1 MYRLPGLAEN
11 LSLGLYKMNA
21 FDFSNKASDSSKNFR
36 LEAFSFTF
44 DFGLNIYFDDM
55 DDLRDIIG
63 DTEIEFWQ
71 VEGLRED
78 TYMNVDNFKDL
89 ETAIELIMEGHFQ
102 EDLDLFKQLK
112 AEGYVSDLSQA
123 QEWHDENQF
132 CEDMS
137 DYDFGHYLMHDVS
150 CIEIPEA
157 LQGYIDYEAY
167 GRDALINDFV
177 RVGNYIYSNH

>member
-1 MYRLPGLAEN
+1 
-11 LSLGLYKMNA
+11 MNA
-21 FDFSNKASDSSKNFR
+21 FDFSNKASDSSKLFR

-44 DFGLNIYFDDM
+44 QFGLNIYFDDM

-78 TYMNVDNFKDL
+78 TYMDVDNFKDL
-89 ETAIELIMEGHFQ
+89 ESAIELIMEGHFQ

-112 AEGYVSDLSQA
+112 EEGYVSDLSQA

-137 DYDFGHYLMHDVS
+137 DYDFGHYLIHELS

-157 LQGYIDYEAY
+157 LQGYVNFEQY
-167 GRDALINDFV
+167 GKDAKINDFV
-177 RVGNYIYSNH
+177 TVGNFIYSNH

>member
-1 MYRLPGLAEN
+1 
-11 LSLGLYKMNA
+11 MNA
-21 FDFSNKASDSSKNFR
+21 FDFSNAANDSTKNFR

-44 DFGLNIYFDDM
+44 DFGLNIFFDDM
-55 DDLRDIIG
+55 GDLRDIIG

-102 EDLDLFKQLK
+102 EDLDLFLALK
-112 AEGYVSDLSQA
+112 NEGYVKNLEDA

-137 DYDFGHYLMHDVS
+137 DYDFGHYLIHELS

-157 LQGYIDYEAY
+157 LQGYVDYEAY
-167 GRDALINDFV
+167 GRDAKINDFV
-177 RVGNYIYSNH
+177 TIGNFIYSNH

>member
-1 MYRLPGLAEN
+1 
-11 LSLGLYKMNA
+11 MNA
-21 FDFSNKASDSSKNFR
+21 FDFSNKASDSTKNFR

-44 DFGLNIYFDDM
+44 QFGLNIYFDDM

-78 TYMNVDNFKDL
+78 TYMDVDNFKDL
-89 ETAIELIMEGHFQ
+89 ESAIELIMEGHFQ

-112 AEGYVSDLSQA
+112 EEGYVSDLSQA

-137 DYDFGHYLMHDVS
+137 DYDFGHYLIHELS

-157 LQGYIDYEAY
+157 LQGYVNFEQY
-167 GRDALINDFV
+167 GKDAKINDFV
-177 RVGNYIYSNH
+177 TVGNFIYSNH

>member
-1 MYRLPGLAEN
+1 
-11 LSLGLYKMNA
+11 
-21 FDFSNKASDSSKNFR
+21 
-36 LEAFSFTF
+36 
-44 DFGLNIYFDDM
+44 M

-157 LQGYIDYEAY
+157 LQGYVNFEQY
-167 GRDALINDFV
+167 GKDAKINDFV
-177 RVGNYIYSNH
+177 TVGNFIYSNH

>member
-44 DFGLNIYFDDM
+44 SFGLNIYLDDM

-150 CIEIPEA
+150 CLEIPEA
-157 LQGYIDYEAY
+157 LQGYISYEAY